1 MIDPHFFTGFIVGT
15 FTAYVVS
22 TVIYAV
28 KYRNL
33 WELKESM
40 RKHPTAVTV
49 DPDLEVMGQ
58 WGSAYT
64 LDDLDTD
71 E

>member
-1 MIDPHFFTGFIVGT
+1 MEPEFFFGFVVGA

-33 WELKESM
+33 WELKESL
-40 RKHPTAVTV
+40 RRHPTAISA

-64 LDDLDTD
+64 LDDLDD
-71 E
+71 NE

>member
-1 MIDPHFFTGFIVGT
+1 MNPEFFYGFVTGA
-15 FTAYVVS
+15 FTAYVIS
-22 TVIYAV
+22 TIIYAV
-28 KYRNL
+28 KYRDL

-40 RKHPTAVTV
+40 RKHPTAISV

-64 LDDLDTD
+64 LEDLEDDS
-71 E
+71 